1 MYPPFPHGSAYI
13 VSRDVGLRLNQL
25 KQRGDIQVWKL
36 EDVSTGLWVRRLKE
50 GQGQGQG
57 QG

>member
-50 GQGQGQG
+50 GQGQGQD
-57 QG
+57 